1 MIIWGC
7 KVYVVNSKY
16 GKKYLDPRTSTDP
29 RTFVGTLSTDN
40 IPHQDDGYFMGYPN
54 IIYFLL
60 YYDTNTD
67 IVNIIHYAYVDEH
80 DI

>member
-16 GKKYLDPRTSTDP
+16 RKKYLDPRTPINT
-29 RTFVGTLSTDN
+29 RTVVGPMSTDN
-40 IPHQDDGYFMGYPN
+40 LPHQADGYFIGYPN

-60 YYDTNTD
+60 HYDPHID
-67 IVNIIHYAYVDEH
+67 RVNIIHYAHVDEH

>member
-16 GKKYLDPRTSTDP
+16 GNKYLDPKTSTYP
-29 RTFVGTLSTDN
+29 CTVVGRLSTDN
-40 IPHQDDGYFMGYPN
+40 IPHQADGYFMGYSN

-60 YYDTNTD
+60 YYDPHTD

>member
-16 GKKYLDPRTSTDP
+16 GKKSLDPITSTYT
-29 RTFVGTLSTDN
+29 RTVVGPMINVNLPN
-40 IPHQDDGYFMGYPN
+40 QADGYFMGYPN
-54 IIYFLL
+54 IMYFLL
-60 YYDTNTD
+60 YYDPHTD